1 MWKVLKRYFN
11 RYFISGVLVVAPIM
25 LTYYVVKFL
34 FETFDPLLQPLL
46 FRLLD
51 YNMPGLGIFVAIL
64 LILLAGLLTRNIIG
78 ATIHSLIEKILA
90 RLPIIRT
97 IYFAAKQLLEAI
109 ALPSMNPFKEVVMIE
124 YPRKEAYVICFISQ
138 EFKMEKDGQLR
149 DFMAIFVPSTP
160 TPISGMV
167 IIVPAEDVIYL
178 DMTIEEAIKYL
189 VSGGVVSPAVLRQKK
204 RQPAAELER

>member
-1 MWKVLKRYFN
+1 MLKIIK
-11 RYFISGVLVVAPIM
+11 RYFISGVVVVVPII
-25 LTYYVVKFL
+25 LTIVVIKFI
-34 FETFDPLLQPLL
+34 FETGDGLLQPYLQKLL
-46 FRLLD
+46 G
-51 YNMPGLGIFVAIL
+51 YSIPGLGIVVTLL
-64 LILLAGLLTRNIIG
+64 LIILAGLLTRNFIG
-78 ATIHSLIEKILA
+78 AEIHRLVEKVLT

-97 IYFAAKQLLEAI
+97 IYTAAKQLLEAI
-109 ALPSMNPFKEVVMIE
+109 ALPSMSSFKEVVMIE
-124 YPRKEAYVICFISQ
+124 YPRKDAYVICFISQ
-138 EFKMEKDGQLR
+138 KFKMEKDGQLR

-204 RQPAAELER
+204 RQPAAEMER

>member
-1 MWKVLKRYFN
+1 MFLTIIKRYFV
-11 RYFISGVLVVAPIM
+11 SGVLVVVPII
-25 LTYYVVKFL
+25 LTIVVIKFL
-34 FETFDPLLQPLL
+34 FDTFDRLLQPFLFQLL
-46 FRLLD
+46 G
-51 YNMPGLGIFVAIL
+51 YNLPGLGIAVTFL
-64 LILLAGLLTRNIIG
+64 LILLAGLLTRNFIG
-78 ATIHSLIEKILA
+78 AEIHRLVEKVLA

-97 IYFAAKQLLEAI
+97 IYSAAKQLLEAI
-109 ALPSMNPFKEVVMIE
+109 ALPSMNSFKEVVLIE
-124 YPRKEAYVICFISQ
+124 YPRKQAYVICFISQ
-138 EFKMEKDGQLR
+138 KFKMEKDGQLR

-204 RQPAAELER
+204 RQPATELER

>member
-1 MWKVLKRYFN
+1 MLTIIKRYFV
-11 RYFISGVLVVAPIM
+11 SGVLVVVPII
-25 LTYYVVKFL
+25 LTIVVIKFI
-34 FETFDPLLQPLL
+34 FETVDGLLQPLL
-46 FRLLD
+46 QKLLG
-51 YNMPGLGIFVAIL
+51 YSIPGLGIVVTFL
-64 LILLAGLLTRNIIG
+64 LIILAGLLTRNFIG
-78 ATIHSLIEKILA
+78 AEIHRLVEKLLT

-97 IYFAAKQLLEAI
+97 IYSAAKQLLEAI
-109 ALPSMNPFKEVVMIE
+109 ALPSMSSFKEVVLIE
-124 YPRKEAYVICFISQ
+124 YPRKDAYVICFISQ
-138 EFKMEKDGQLR
+138 KFKLEKDGQLR

>member
-1 MWKVLKRYFN
+1 MLTIIKRYFV
-11 RYFISGVLVVAPIM
+11 SGVLVVVPII
-25 LTYYVVKFL
+25 LTIVVIKFI
-34 FETFDPLLQPLL
+34 FETVDGLLQPLL
-46 FRLLD
+46 QKLLG
-51 YNMPGLGIFVAIL
+51 YSIPGLGIVVTFL
-64 LILLAGLLTRNIIG
+64 LIILAGLLTRNFIG
-78 ATIHSLIEKILA
+78 AEIHRLVEKLLT

-97 IYFAAKQLLEAI
+97 IDSAAKQLLEAI
-109 ALPSMNPFKEVVMIE
+109 ALPSMSSFKEVVLIE
-124 YPRKEAYVICFISQ
+124 YPRKDAYVICFISQ
-138 EFKMEKDGQLR
+138 KFKLEKDGQLR

>member
-1 MWKVLKRYFN
+1 MLKIIKRYFV
-11 RYFISGVLVVAPIM
+11 SGVLVVVPII
-25 LTYYVVKFL
+25 LTIVVIKFI
-34 FETFDPLLQPLL
+34 FETVDGLLQPLL
-46 FRLLD
+46 QKLLG
-51 YNMPGLGIFVAIL
+51 YSIPGLGIVVTFL
-64 LILLAGLLTRNIIG
+64 LIILAGLLTRNFIG
-78 ATIHSLIEKILA
+78 AEIHRLVEKVLT

-97 IYFAAKQLLEAI
+97 IYTAAKQLLEAI
-109 ALPSMNPFKEVVMIE
+109 ALPSMGSFKEVVMIE
-124 YPRKEAYVICFISQ
+124 YPRKDAYVICFISNK
-138 EFKMEKDGQLR
+138 FKLEKDGQLR

-204 RQPAAELER
+204 RKPAAELER

>member
-1 MWKVLKRYFN
+1 MLKIIKRYFV
-11 RYFISGVLVVAPIM
+11 SGVLVVVPIIV
-25 LTYYVVKFL
+25 TIVVIIFI
-34 FETFDPLLQPLL
+34 FETVDGLLQPILQKLL
-46 FRLLD
+46 G
-51 YNMPGLGIFVAIL
+51 YSIPGLGIAVTFL
-64 LILLAGLLTRNIIG
+64 LILLAGLLTRNFIG
-78 ATIHSLIEKILA
+78 AEIHRLVEKVLA

-97 IYFAAKQLLEAI
+97 IYSAAKQLLEAI
-109 ALPSMNPFKEVVMIE
+109 ALPSMNSFKEVVLIE

-138 EFKMEKDGQLR
+138 KFKMEKDGQLR

-204 RQPAAELER
+204 RQPATELER

>member
-1 MWKVLKRYFN
+1 MFLTIIKRYFV
-11 RYFISGVLVVAPIM
+11 SGVLVVVPII
-25 LTYYVVKFL
+25 LTIVVIKFL
-34 FETFDPLLQPLL
+34 FDTFDRLLQPFLIQLL
-46 FRLLD
+46 G
-51 YNMPGLGIFVAIL
+51 YNLPGLGIAVTFL
-64 LILLAGLLTRNIIG
+64 LILLAGLLTRNFIG
-78 ATIHSLIEKILA
+78 AEIHRMVEKVLA

-97 IYFAAKQLLEAI
+97 IYSAAKQLLEAI
-109 ALPSMNPFKEVVMIE
+109 ALPSMNSFKEVVLIE

-138 EFKMEKDGQLR
+138 KFKMEKDGQLR

-189 VSGGVVSPAVLRQKK
+189 VSGGVVSPAILRQKK
-204 RQPAAELER
+204 RQPATELER

>member
-1 MWKVLKRYFN
+1 MLTIIK
-11 RYFISGVLVVAPIM
+11 RYFISGILVVVPII
-25 LTYYVVKFL
+25 LTYVVIKFL
-34 FETFDPLLQPLL
+34 FDTFDRLLQPFLFQLL
-46 FRLLD
+46 G
-51 YNMPGLGIFVAIL
+51 YNLPGLGIAVTFL
-64 LILLAGLLTRNIIG
+64 LILLAGLLTRNFIG
-78 ATIHSLIEKILA
+78 AEIHRMVEKVLA

-97 IYFAAKQLLEAI
+97 IYSAAKQLLEAI
-109 ALPSMNPFKEVVMIE
+109 ALPSMNSFKEVVLIE

-138 EFKMEKDGQLR
+138 KFKMEKDGQLR

-189 VSGGVVSPAVLRQKK
+189 VSGGVVSPAILRQKK
-204 RQPAAELER
+204 RQPATELER

>member
-1 MWKVLKRYFN
+1 MLTIIKRYFV
-11 RYFISGVLVVAPIM
+11 SGVLVVVPII
-25 LTYYVVKFL
+25 LTYVVIKFL
-34 FETFDPLLQPLL
+34 FDTFDRLLQPLL
-46 FRLLD
+46 FQLLG
-51 YNMPGLGIFVAIL
+51 YNLPGLGIVVTLL
-64 LILLAGLLTRNIIG
+64 LIILAGLLTRNFIG
-78 ATIHSLIEKILA
+78 AEIHRLVEKVLA

-109 ALPSMNPFKEVVMIE
+109 ALPSMSSFNEVVMIE
-124 YPRKEAYVICFISQ
+124 YPRKDAYVICFISHK
-138 EFKMEKDGQLR
+138 FKLEKDGQLR

-167 IIVPAEDVIYL
+167 VIVPAEDVIYL

-204 RQPAAELER
+204 QQPAAELEG

>member
-1 MWKVLKRYFN
+1 MLKIIKRYFV
-11 RYFISGVLVVAPIM
+11 SGVLVVVPII
-25 LTYYVVKFL
+25 LTIVVIKFI
-34 FETFDPLLQPLL
+34 FETVDGLLQPLL
-46 FRLLD
+46 QKLLG
-51 YNMPGLGIFVAIL
+51 YSIPGLGIVVTFL
-64 LILLAGLLTRNIIG
+64 LIILAGLLTRNFIG
-78 ATIHSLIEKILA
+78 AEIHRLVEKLLT

-97 IYFAAKQLLEAI
+97 IYTAAKQLLEAI
-109 ALPSMNPFKEVVMIE
+109 ALPSMGSFKEVVMIE
-124 YPRKEAYVICFISQ
+124 YPRKDAYVICFISNK
-138 EFKMEKDGQLR
+138 FKLEKDGQLR

>member
-1 MWKVLKRYFN
+1 MLKIIKRYFV
-11 RYFISGVLVVAPIM
+11 SGVLVVVPII
-25 LTYYVVKFL
+25 LTIVVIKFI
-34 FETFDPLLQPLL
+34 FETGDGLLQPYLQKLL
-46 FRLLD
+46 G
-51 YNMPGLGIFVAIL
+51 YSIPGLGIVVTLL
-64 LILLAGLLTRNIIG
+64 LIILAGLLTRNFIG
-78 ATIHSLIEKILA
+78 AEIHRLVEKMLT

-97 IYFAAKQLLEAI
+97 IYSAAKQLLEAI
-109 ALPSMNPFKEVVMIE
+109 ALPSMSSFKEVVMIE
-124 YPRKEAYVICFISQ
+124 YPRKDAYVICFISQ
-138 EFKMEKDGQLR
+138 KFKLEKDGQLR